1 MAKAH
6 FVAEANEFDVYQTAA
21 GYVAVTNEVRRA
33 ILSALASKERELND
47 LVKITGKAKPTLSN
61 LHMKEL
67 LAQNLIEEIPHPTD
81 ARRKI
86 YRLKGQRIGSS
97 NIPIEQLRGAVKHYV
112 SLSPLA
118 HALPLQQV
126 LDVLL
131 AGGAK
136 SQDAVHRQAAKL
148 GEISSH
154 LLVAPDV
161 RELLPRVA
169 AYWEREGITRTAR
182 IDLEHEALELDVN
195 PRYAESKET
204 LKLAASLLAGFL
216 QGVVRKLDPAR
227 STEGEMTGAARV
239 RVRVKG

>member
-1 MAKAH
+1 MTPSAR
-6 FVAEANEFDVYQTAA
+6 VVEANEFDVYQTSA

-33 ILSALASKERELND
+33 ILAALAKKERDLNE

-67 LAQNLIEEIPHPTD
+67 LAQNLIEELGHPTD

-86 YRLKGQRIGSS
+86 YRIKGQRIGSS

-118 HALPLQQV
+118 HAVPLQQV
-126 LDVLL
+126 FDVLVA
-131 AGGAK
+131 AGAR
-136 SQDAVHRQAAKL
+136 SAETVHKQAAKL
-148 GEISSH
+148 GQISSH
-154 LLVAPDV
+154 LLVAPDL

-182 IDLEHEALELDVN
+182 IDLEHLALELDVN
-195 PRYAESKET
+195 PRYTEPKDGI
-204 LKLAASLLAGFL
+204 KLTASVLGGFL
-216 QGVVRKLDPAR
+216 EGAAQKLDSKTEAR
-227 STEGEMTGAARV
+227 GEVVSPQRV
-239 RVRVKG
+239 RVRLGA

>member
-1 MAKAH
+1 MTPSPR
-6 FVAEANEFDVYQTAA
+6 VVEANEFDVYQTSA

-33 ILSALASKERELND
+33 ILVALSKKERDLNE

-86 YRLKGQRIGSS
+86 YRMKGQRIGSS
-97 NIPIEQLRGAVKHYV
+97 NIPIDQLRGAVKHYV

-126 LDVLL
+126 FDVILS
-131 AGGAK
+131 GGAR
-136 SQDAVHRQAAKL
+136 SGDVVHKQAAKL
-148 GEISSH
+148 GEISSN
-154 LLVAPDV
+154 LLVAPDL

-169 AYWEREGITRTAR
+169 AYLEREGITRTAR
-182 IDLEHEALELDVN
+182 IDLEHLALELDVN
-195 PRYAESKET
+195 PRYAEPKEGV
-204 LKLAASLLAGFL
+204 KLTASLLAGFL
-216 QGVVRKLDPAR
+216 EGVAHKLDPKAAAR
-227 STEGEMTGAARV
+227 GEAVSSSRV
-239 RVRVKG
+239 RVRVEA